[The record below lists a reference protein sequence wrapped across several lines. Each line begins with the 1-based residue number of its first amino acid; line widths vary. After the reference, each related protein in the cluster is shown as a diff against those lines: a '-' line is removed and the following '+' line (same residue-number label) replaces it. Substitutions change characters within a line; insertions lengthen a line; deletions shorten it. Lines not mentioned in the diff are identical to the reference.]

1 VSPGVEVVEVVV
13 LGGRGGNAGTEIFQ
27 QGGSG
32 CQVTASL
39 AVELGD
45 EMTWVR
51 GGSGSDTTFSTV
63 EQPGGVGG
71 AGARPGGAG
80 GATSQTFSNNSTP
93 GAGGGGATSLRLND
107 NELIIAAGG
116 GGGVLA
122 TGGGSA
128 CFNGT
133 PDGSQG
139 FGTSPV
145 AGGGISPEL
154 GGVAGLGNGGS
165 SNPPPGTAGNSATGS
180 PPGAGGTGGVGQFG
194 GPGGGGGGGGVSGGG
209 GGAGQNGQF
218 GGGIGSGAAGLS
230 SAPEA
235 PNGVAAPKFT
245 AGGPA
250 EGSVALRTVEITT
263 PSLPEGTTGSSY
275 SASLNADF
283 VEFVDG
289 PSSIMSTVSP
299 ANGGTIT
306 WSFFFLSSP
315 LPAGLTLNP
324 SGSITGTPTVTGIEN
339 VILMASVLD
348 DAGDVRAR
356 SVVDYDIVIAQGTPP
371 TTAPEP
377 EPTSTTA
384 AAPTTTVPGG
394 GSGTLPATGAAGVA
408 PLVAAGIALAGSG
421 LGLGVLARRRRR

>member
-1 VSPGVEVVEVVV
+1 MVV

-45 EMTWVR
+45 EMTWLR
-51 GGSGSDTTFSTV
+51 GGSGGDTTFSTV

-80 GATSQTFSNNSTP
+80 GATSQTFSNPSTP
-93 GAGGGGATSLRLND
+93 GAGGGGATRLSLND

-116 GGGVLA
+116 GGGTA
-122 TGGGSA
+122 STGGGSA
-128 CFNGT
+128 CALGT
-133 PDGSQG
+133 PEGGGG
-139 FGTSPV
+139 FGSLPV

-165 SNPPPGTAGNSATGS
+165 ANPPPGTAGNSATAGS

-209 GGAGQNGQF
+209 GGAGQNGVF
-218 GGGIGSGAAGLS
+218 GGGNGTGAAGLS

-235 PNGVAAPKFT
+235 PNGVAAPRFA

-275 SASLNADF
+275 SATLNADF

-289 PSSIMSTVSP
+289 PSSVTSTVSP

-306 WSFFFLSSP
+306 WSVPDASGS

-324 SGSITGTPTVTGIEN
+324 SGSITGTPTATGTEN
-339 VILMASVLD
+339 VILEASVLD
-348 DAGDVRAR
+348 DSGDVRAR
-356 SVVDYDIVIAQGTPP
+356 SVVDYDIVIAQGTTP
-371 TTAPEP
+371 TTAP

-384 AAPTTTVPGG
+384 AAPTTTVPGD